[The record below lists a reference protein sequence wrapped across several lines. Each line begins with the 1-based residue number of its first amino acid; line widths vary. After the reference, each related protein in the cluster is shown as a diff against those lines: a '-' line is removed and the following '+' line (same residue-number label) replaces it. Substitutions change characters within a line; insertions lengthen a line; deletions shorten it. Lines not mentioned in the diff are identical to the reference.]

1 MMKNKKK
8 ARSTRTRL
16 PGLSQGLSMQ
26 TLIETLPKLSPKKQ
40 TPKKTQAQKV
50 YLQRKKPSPPRAPR
64 TSAKKL
70 KFGW

>member
-8 ARSTRTRL
+8 ARSTRKRL
-16 PGLSQGLSMQ
+16 PGIPKGLSMQ
-26 TLIETLPKLSPKKQ
+26 TLIETLPKLSPKK
-40 TPKKTQAQKV
+40 TPKKTKAQKV